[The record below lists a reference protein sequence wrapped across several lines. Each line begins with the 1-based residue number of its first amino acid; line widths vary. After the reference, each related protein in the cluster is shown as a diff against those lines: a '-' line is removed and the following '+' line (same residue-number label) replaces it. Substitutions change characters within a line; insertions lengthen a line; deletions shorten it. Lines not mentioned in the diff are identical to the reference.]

1 MRLYK
6 SWSIPRIDG
15 EFGAPVV
22 RPGALSRRPNIR
34 VFHATNG
41 TVFSVVP
48 GHQFRAKIRN
58 QTEDFFNHF
67 LIALGFLEDS
77 EIRNKRW
84 ISWGWQYNFYRWNS
98 KVVHDYINCTI
109 PLYFP
114 DELKSHFRIT
124 SELFTRMVKQGHGH
138 ISRSLH
144 VLSHYWMKLV
154 ETSL

>member
-1 MRLYK
+1 MRLVKYDLNQ
-6 SWSIPRIDG
+6 SSG

-77 EIRNKRW
+77 EIRNKR
-84 ISWGWQYNFYRWNS
+84 
-98 KVVHDYINCTI
+98 
-109 PLYFP
+109 
-114 DELKSHFRIT
+114 
-124 SELFTRMVKQGHGH
+124 
-138 ISRSLH
+138 
-144 VLSHYWMKLV
+144 
-154 ETSL
+154 